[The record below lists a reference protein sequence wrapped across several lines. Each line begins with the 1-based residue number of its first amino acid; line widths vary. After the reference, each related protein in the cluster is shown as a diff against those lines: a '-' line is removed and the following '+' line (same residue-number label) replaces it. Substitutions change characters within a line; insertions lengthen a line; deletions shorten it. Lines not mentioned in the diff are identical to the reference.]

1 MMESYYLV
9 QADLELLEWSD
20 SFTNTMWN
28 SIYCTAFSRGLGT
41 IVKEEAG
48 KV

>member
-1 MMESYYLV
+1 MESCCLA

-28 SIYCTAFSRGLGT
+28 SIYCTASSRGLGI